1 MAFSNSMTK
10 LLKKIENRLGVK
22 ILLASINNLPPEK
35 RKLLKLTKDDWA
47 EEVIIPDT
55 LDTFSRYFP
64 NQVEYPMSKSS
75 PNKDGWYII
84 DEDFIDGVE
93 IIGVRDI
100 DWTTF
105 TNDSLYYAQE
115 MGYGAVDYLA
125 LQSGFSVEDVAM
137 IQMRKDMNSLFNS
150 GIFLDF
156 KPPNM
161 IKLTCSTNANISRSL
176 KNYKVILL
184 IKHASSLLTIPS
196 TMFETFES
204 LAIAD
209 VAGYL
214 YRNLK
219 YFDGIETVYANI
231 DLKLNEL
238 EERMSRRDDIVEILK
253 ESSVSASNPSVPVML
268 TI

>member
-1 MAFSNSMTK
+1 MAFSNNMTK
-10 LLKKIENRLGVK
+10 LLNKIENRLGVK
-22 ILLASINNLPPEK
+22 ILLASINHLPKEK
-35 RKLLKLTKDDWA
+35 RDLLKLSKSDWA
-47 EEVIIPDT
+47 NEVIIPDT

-64 NQVEYPMSKSS
+64 NTITYPMGKSS

-84 DEDFIDGVE
+84 DEDFIEGVE
-93 IIGVRDI
+93 ILGVRDI
-100 DWTTF
+100 DWSTF

-115 MGYGAVDYLA
+115 MGYGMVDYLGMS
-125 LQSGFSVEDVAM
+125 SGYSVEDVLNV
-137 IQMRKDMNSLFNS
+137 QMGKDFSSLFNN
-150 GIFLDF
+150 GIFIDF

-161 IKLTCSTNANISRSL
+161 FRLTSSTNANISRNL
-176 KNYKVILL
+176 KNYKVTLL
-184 IKHASSLLTIPS
+184 IKHADTLLTISS

-214 YRNLK
+214 FRNLK
-219 YFDGIETVYANI
+219 YFDGLETVYANI

-238 EERMSRRDDIVEILK
+238 EEKASRRDDIVAELK
-253 ESSVSASNPSVPVML
+253 ESSVSASNPTVPIMM